1 MDLENLTS
9 NGDVSEIKHV
19 DGCPETESEVDPERI
34 HISPIPKFFGFKQF
48 KKFLN
53 KHLSGMDIR
62 KIRQMKFDAYV
73 SFNSSE
79 DAQTAIAKLNG
90 LEVKKIV
97 LSAKL
102 AQTEKRK
109 LLTNPPPMK
118 PKTARESVT
127 KFAGMSYNEQL
138 TQKQRA
144 SHRLCERLLN
154 EMGKANVTGVSRL
167 RPSGIVKK
175 IRPSPKIRK
184 YRNKCEF
191 TIGRTQEG
199 TVRFFSRSQSNFH
212 VFEVLN

>member
-1 MDLENLTS
+1 MWRY
-9 NGDVSEIKHV
+9 
-19 DGCPETESEVDPERI
+19 ETRGATQLGTTEAMGYS
-34 HISPIPKFFGFKQF
+34 
-48 KKFLN
+48 
-53 KHLSGMDIR
+53 
-62 KIRQMKFDAYV
+62 
-73 SFNSSE
+73 

-90 LEVKKIV
+90 LEVEENRPEC
-97 LSAKL
+97 
-102 AQTEKRK
+102 QTCSGREKRK

-199 TVRFFSRSQSNFH
+199 TDLVGGRFSQNEHHIIPIDDLGQHHGFNEENCWSRYEICPGLRFTSVRRICAFWGVEDVDNSRIRS
-212 VFEVLN
+212 